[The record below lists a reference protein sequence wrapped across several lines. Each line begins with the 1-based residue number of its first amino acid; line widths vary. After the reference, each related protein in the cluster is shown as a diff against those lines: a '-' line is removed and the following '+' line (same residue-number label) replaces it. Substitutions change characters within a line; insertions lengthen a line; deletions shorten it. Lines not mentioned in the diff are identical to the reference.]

1 MAEIKIAG
9 IMRAG
14 AYSPNHIGND
24 AAIFNLTTEQLR
36 KRGCEVKVYS
46 EEQFIAGEVKEDIIV
61 DMCREHRSMVLL
73 QQLEDAGALVINSG
87 YGIENCTRERMT
99 RILLGSNIPYPD
111 SLIVDTD
118 EVVKDRMVAAK
129 MDRAWIKRGDFHA
142 MHKEDVSYVR
152 HPEEAQ
158 EVLQE
163 YFLRGIKRAVI
174 NRHLVGDLIKFYGV
188 RDTPFFYWFYPFDE
202 GHSKYG
208 HEAVNGHSRG
218 IEFDVAGLRHICQ
231 QAADVLDVIVYGGD
245 CIVDPDGTIR
255 IIDFND
261 WPSFAPCRQEAA
273 PHIAKA
279 IIKKI
284 KARQCLK
291 PLLNVRTG
299 LRPGRRIAT
308 ASSRWTPKNIST
320 SISTAA

>member
-1 MAEIKIAG
+1 MAEITIAG

-24 AAIFNLTTEQLR
+24 AAIFNAAADHLR
-36 KRGCEVKVYS
+36 KRGCIVNIYS
-46 EEQFIAGEVKEDIIV
+46 EEQFIADEVTEPVIV
-61 DMCREHRSMVLL
+61 NMCREMKSIHKL
-73 QQLEDAGALVINSG
+73 QELEQKGALVINSG
-87 YGIENCTRERMT
+87 FGIENCTRERMT
-99 RILLGSNIPYPD
+99 RVLVGSNIPYPE
-111 SLIVDTD
+111 SLIVNTD
-118 EVVKDRMVAAK
+118 EGVTAALK
-129 MDRAWIKRGDFHA
+129 KAGFTQCWIKRGDFHA

-188 RDTPFFYWFYPFDE
+188 QGTPFFFWFYPFDL

-208 HEAVNGHSRG
+208 HEAINGKSQG
-218 IEFDVAGLRHICQ
+218 LEFDKEKLRAICQ
-231 QAADVLDVIVYGGD
+231 NASEVLDVKVYGGD
-245 CIVDPDGTIR
+245 CIISPEGDIR

-273 PHIAKA
+273 PHIAKC
-279 IIKKI
+279 ILNEIKKR
-284 KARQCLK
+284 K
-291 PLLNVRTG
+291 
-299 LRPGRRIAT
+299 
-308 ASSRWTPKNIST
+308 
-320 SISTAA
+320 

>member
-111 SLIVDTD
+111 SLVVDTD

-284 KARQCLK
+284 KERQ
-291 PLLNVRTG
+291 
-299 LRPGRRIAT
+299 
-308 ASSRWTPKNIST
+308 
-320 SISTAA
+320 

>member
-24 AAIFNLTTEQLR
+24 AAIFNAMADQLR
-36 KRGCEVKVYS
+36 KRGCEVNVYS
-46 EEQFIAGEVKEDIIV
+46 EEQFNAGDVKEEIIV
-61 DMCREHRSMVLL
+61 NMCREQRSIERL
-73 QQLEDAGALVINSG
+73 QQLENEGRLVINSG

-99 RILLGSNIPYPD
+99 RILVGSNIPYPE
-111 SLIVDTD
+111 SLIVNTD
-118 EVVKDRMVAAK
+118 EVVKGALKKAGFTQC
-129 MDRAWIKRGDFHA
+129 WIKRGDFHA

-174 NRHLVGDLIKFYGV
+174 NVHLVGDLIKFYGV
-188 RDTPFFYWFYPFDE
+188 QGTPFFFWFYPFDM

-208 HEAVNGHSRG
+208 HEAINGKSQ
-218 IEFDVAGLRHICQ
+218 GLEVDKEKMRAICQ
-231 QAADVLDVIVYGGD
+231 NASEVLDVKIYGGD
-245 CIVDPDGTIR
+245 CIVSPEGDIR

-261 WPSFAPCRQEAA
+261 WPSFAPCRTEAA
-273 PHIAKA
+273 PHIAKCILNA
-279 IIKKI
+279 IKQRK
-284 KARQCLK
+284 
-291 PLLNVRTG
+291 
-299 LRPGRRIAT
+299 
-308 ASSRWTPKNIST
+308 
-320 SISTAA
+320 

>member
-1 MAEIKIAG
+1 MADIKIAG

-24 AAIFNLTTEQLR
+24 AAIFNATADQLR
-36 KRGCEVKVYS
+36 KRGCIVSIYS
-46 EEQFIAGEVKEDIIV
+46 EEQFIAGEVKEDIIIN
-61 DMCREHRSMVLL
+61 MCREMKSIHLL
-73 QQLEDAGALVINSG
+73 QKREDEGALVINSG

-99 RILLGSNIPYPD
+99 RILVGSGIPYPE
-111 SLIVDTD
+111 SLIVNTN
-118 EVVKDRMVAAK
+118 EGVTAALK
-129 MDRAWIKRGDFHA
+129 KSDFTRCWIKRGDFHA

-174 NRHLVGDLIKFYGV
+174 NRHLEGDLIKFYGV
-188 RDTPFFYWFYPFDE
+188 QDTSFFFWFYPFDA

-208 HEAVNGHSRG
+208 HEAINGKSQG
-218 IEFDVAGLRHICQ
+218 IGFDKDHLRDICRRAGE
-231 QAADVLDVIVYGGD
+231 ALDVKIYGGD
-245 CIVDPDGTIR
+245 CIVSPDGTIR

-273 PHIAKA
+273 PYIAKC
-279 IIKKI
+279 ILNTIKNRK
-284 KARQCLK
+284 
-291 PLLNVRTG
+291 
-299 LRPGRRIAT
+299 
-308 ASSRWTPKNIST
+308 
-320 SISTAA
+320 

>member
-24 AAIFNLTTEQLR
+24 AAIFNVTAEQLR

-46 EEQFIAGEVKEDIIV
+46 EEQPCAGEVTEPIILN
-61 DMCREHRSMVLL
+61 MCREQRSIAIL
-73 QQLEDAGALVINSG
+73 QQKEDNGDLVINSG

-99 RILLGSNIPYPD
+99 RILVGSNIPYPQ
-111 SLIVDTD
+111 SLIVNTN
-118 EVVKDRMVAAK
+118 EVVKDAMVKAGFS
-129 MDRAWIKRGDFHA
+129 RCWIKRGDFHA

-163 YFLRGIKRAVI
+163 YFLRGITRAVI
-174 NRHLVGDLIKFYGV
+174 NRHLEGDLIKFYGV
-188 RDTPFFYWFYPFDE
+188 YGTPFFFWFYPFDE

-208 HEAVNGHSRG
+208 HEAINGKARG
-218 IEFDVAGLRHICQ
+218 IKFDLDHLVSICNS
-231 QAADVLDVIVYGGD
+231 AAEALDVKIYGGD
-245 CIVDPDGTIR
+245 CIVSPEGEIR

-261 WPSFAPCRQEAA
+261 WPSFAPCRNEAA
-273 PHIAKA
+273 PYIAKA
-279 IIKKI
+279 VLTAIKNHK
-284 KARQCLK
+284 KL
-291 PLLNVRTG
+291 
-299 LRPGRRIAT
+299 
-308 ASSRWTPKNIST
+308 
-320 SISTAA
+320 